1 MKNVLD
7 SLTPLFVVQAILSV
21 IIVAAF
27 VYQEITVRGV
37 DGDLKLLTFAVIGYW
52 FGAIVE
58 AKTAQL
64 SNGVMKNGKQS

>member
-7 SLTPLFVVQAILSV
+7 SLTPLFVVQAVLSL

-27 VYQEITVRGV
+27 VYQEITVHNV

-58 AKTAQL
+58 ARTAQL
-64 SNGVMKNGKQS
+64 SNGVLRNDKQS